1 MNTESDI
8 YKMTAKINNARKA
21 AKAWDHPY
29 EEKYVTDNFFAF
41 QRGKFFV
48 ATTNSHNTQRI
59 TVPNTAFSDGEQIC
73 NIFWPSDCQTVKN
86 SSVEVVLED
95 AEAKIYLPKTNSF
108 FQDGFINEVEQQEIG
123 NDDDQVVEKK
133 QDFLQE

>member
-1 MNTESDI
+1 
-8 YKMTAKINNARKA
+8 
-21 AKAWDHPY
+21 
-29 EEKYVTDNFFAF
+29 
-41 QRGKFFV
+41 
-48 ATTNSHNTQRI
+48 
-59 TVPNTAFSDGEQIC
+59 VPNTAFSDGEQIC